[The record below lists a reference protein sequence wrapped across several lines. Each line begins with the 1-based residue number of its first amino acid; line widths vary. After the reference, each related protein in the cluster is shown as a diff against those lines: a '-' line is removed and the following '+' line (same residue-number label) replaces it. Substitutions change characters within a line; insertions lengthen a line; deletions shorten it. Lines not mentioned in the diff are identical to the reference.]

1 MDLDF
6 IILFRFFHN
15 IRFTFKTTVF
25 NLCKDI
31 MCGNVIDLCKFVQV
45 WFRFSE
51 NMTSMGIVE
60 HTHRAGSNV
69 QPSG

>member
-1 MDLDF
+1 
-6 IILFRFFHN
+6 
-15 IRFTFKTTVF
+15 
-25 NLCKDI
+25 

-51 NMTSMGIVE
+51 NMTSMGTVQ
-60 HTHRAGSNV
+60 HTHGGGSNV